1 MLAEKLTRGFYSL
14 LLAGLALCATCSNSS
29 AQGFTLYTPY
39 TKISVPPGE
48 SIDYPIDVI
57 NKAGSIRTADI
68 SVLGL
73 PKDWTF
79 QLKSGGWSIDQIS
92 VLPGEKKSFTLTVQV
107 PLQINKGT
115 YRFIVSAR
123 GLYELPLEVVVSQQ
137 GTFKTEFTVAQDNL
151 VGAAKTTFTFNAKL
165 RNFTA
170 AGQVYALDAQAP
182 PGWNVAFKASYKQ
195 VSSVNIDAGH
205 TQDLTIDVTAP
216 EQVQAGTYK
225 IPVVASTGETSAD
238 LALTVGITGSYNV
251 ELTTPTGLLS
261 TAVTAGNDKQVELVV
276 KNTGSAPLRNITLQS
291 GNPVNW
297 NVDFDPK
304 TVAEL
309 LPGATAQV
317 FATVK
322 PDDKA
327 IAGDYIT
334 NIIARTAEAS
344 STAPLRVS
352 VQTSLLWSWSGILII
367 LIALGGVYFLF
378 RKYGR
383 R

>member
-14 LLAGLALCATCSNSS
+14 LLAGLALCATCSNST

-57 NKAGSIRTADI
+57 NKGGSVRTADI
-68 SVLGL
+68 SVQGL

-115 YRFIVSAR
+115 YRFLVSAR

-137 GTFKTEFTVAQDNL
+137 GTFKTEFTVTQDNM
-151 VGAAKTTFTFNAKL
+151 VGAAKSTFTFNAKL

-170 AGQVYALDAQAP
+170 GNQVYALNAEAP
-182 PGWNVAFKASYKQ
+182 PGWTIAFKAGYKQ

-216 EQVQAGTYK
+216 EEIPAGTYK
-225 IPVVASTGETSAD
+225 IPIVASTGLTSAD

-251 ELTTPTGLLS
+251 QLTTPTGLLS
-261 TAVTAGNDKQVELVV
+261 TAVTAGNERQVELVV
-276 KNTGSAPLRNITLQS
+276 KNTGSAPLRNISLQS

-309 LPGATAQV
+309 APGAAAQV
-317 FATVK
+317 IATVR

-334 NIIARTAEAS
+334 NLIARTAETS

-352 VQTSLLWSWSGILII
+352 VETSLLWSWSGILII
-367 LIALGGVYFLF
+367 LIALGGVYYLF